1 MKSLVFFLVYR
12 FSEDWSTQS
21 ASDDTRDSRAFLTW
35 WILSGAGSRRRR
47 RLGGPDLCRSVV
59 RVTGAFD
66 GLEVGGEDPELDLR
80 SGESFFT

>member
-1 MKSLVFFLVYR
+1 MKSLVSFLVYR

-35 WILSGAGSRRRR
+35 WILSGAGSRH
-47 RLGGPDLCRSVV
+47 RLGGLDLCRSVV

-66 GLEVGGEDPELDLR
+66 GLKVGGEDPELDLR